1 MADHDPFR
9 CRAPLGPPSGIG
21 ATPVDHYS
29 LTLAE
34 QHGAG
39 AISSLPWSLR
49 TLVENLLRH
58 QDHPSV
64 TPEHVRAVTAR
75 DASAAIPFL
84 PGRVLLQDASGIPV
98 LADLVTLQERARADG
113 LPLASLTP
121 RLPLDLVVDHALE
134 VDESATPTAAARN
147 TELEF
152 ARHESRYRFL
162 RWAQDRIPGLRVI
175 PPGVGICHQLN
186 LEVLASVVTTDETND
201 GPVAALDCLV
211 GTDSH
216 TTMINALSVTGWGV
230 GGIEATAAA
239 LGQPVSIRLP
249 RVVGVRLEGTLRPG
263 VFASDLALTL
273 AERLRRL
280 DVVGAVV
287 EFFGPALSTLSVPD
301 RATVANMAPEYGAT
315 MAWFPSD
322 DRTLQYLAATGRS
335 RKHIGSVER
344 YLQAQGLFHTSSTP
358 TPEFDTVVPLDLGS
372 VRTVLA
378 GPTRPHQLLTP
389 AEVTGADR
397 SAEPRIAPAH
407 SPASTPERQDGD
419 LAIAAITSCTNTS
432 NPRSLIAAG
441 LLARNA
447 VRAGLRAQPWTKT
460 SFTPGSRTAADLLA
474 AAGLQEALDEL
485 GFAVAGFGCG
495 TCMGNSGPLLPDVAE
510 SARTS
515 QARLA
520 AVLSGNRNFPGRV
533 HPDVAHAY
541 LASPAMVVAYALL
554 GHVRADPEH
563 DPLGNRPDGSP
574 VRLAD
579 LWPTDDEVD
588 QLIAR
593 HEPASL
599 GRSATLPLIT
609 PQWQQMTP
617 VQTATYAWEDLAGTI
632 RRPPFADPELTRPVI
647 TGDITGARALLVLG
661 DGVTTDHISPVARIS
676 PDSAAGA
683 WLKAQGVTDE
693 LGTFSS
699 RRLNHDVMLRGG
711 FANAR
716 LENGLT
722 PELHGGWTRTD
733 PGAAPVPV
741 HEAAEHYAAQNVA
754 TVIIAGGSYGAGSA
768 RDWAAKVTR
777 LLGVRA
783 VLARSFERI
792 HRTNLVAMGVLPIEW
807 PGAGRL
813 DLDGSE
819 VFDILGLDD
828 ASPGAEVS
836 VVVRRGA
843 TVLDR
848 GVALCRVDTDAEV
861 AWLRTGG
868 LLGHLVDRVS
878 RQAAQRLAGSARV
891 SS

>member
-1 MADHDPFR
+1 MPDHDPFG
-9 CRAPLGPPSGIG
+9 CRTSLPARSYLGDIG
-21 ATPVDHYS
+21 QVDHYS
-29 LTLAE
+29 LGLAE
-34 QHGAG
+34 EHGAG
-39 AISSLPWSLR
+39 PISSLPWSLR

-58 QDHPSV
+58 QDHEAV
-64 TPEHVRAVTAR
+64 TAGHVRAVTAR
-75 DASAAIPFL
+75 DTSAAIPFL

-113 LPLASLTP
+113 LPVDRLTP
-121 RLPLDLVVDHALE
+121 VLPLDLVVDHALE

-152 ARHESRYRFL
+152 TRHEARYRFL
-162 RWAQDRIPGLRVI
+162 RWAQDRLPGLRVI

-186 LEVLASVVTTDETND
+186 LEVLAPVVTTQETAG

-239 LGQPVSIRLP
+239 LGQPLFLRVP
-249 RVVGVRLEGTLRPG
+249 RVVGVRLEGALPAG

-287 EFFGPALSTLSVPD
+287 EFFGPGLSTLSVPD

-322 DRTLQYLAATGRS
+322 DRTLNYLAATGRS
-335 RKHIGSVER
+335 RAHVGSVEQ
-344 YLQAQGLFHTSSTP
+344 YLRAQNLFHTSASP
-358 TPEFDTVVPLDLGS
+358 APEFDTVVPLDLGT

-378 GPTRPHQLLTP
+378 GPSRPHQLRTP
-389 AEVTGADR
+389 AEVTATDHPDGPGR
-397 SAEPRIAPAH
+397 CGSAG
-407 SPASTPERQDGD
+407 ERQDGD

-447 VRAGLRAQPWTKT
+447 VAAGLRVQPWTKT
-460 SFTPGSRTAADLLA
+460 SFTPGSRAAADLLA
-474 AAGLQEALDEL
+474 AAGLQEPLDEL

-510 SARTS
+510 SARES

-554 GHVRADPEH
+554 GHVRADPQHE
-563 DPLGNRPDGSP
+563 PLGSRPDGSP
-574 VRLAD
+574 VRLTD
-579 LWPTDDEVD
+579 LWPTDDEIDDLVV
-588 QLIAR
+588 R
-593 HEPASL
+593 HEGASL
-599 GRSATLPLIT
+599 GRSATLPLFT
-609 PQWQQMTP
+609 PEWQRMRP
-617 VQTATYAWEDLAGTI
+617 VQGATYEWEGEAGTI

-647 TGDITGARALLVLG
+647 TSDLTGARALLVLG
-661 DGVTTDHISPVARIS
+661 DGVTTDHISPVARIL

-683 WLKAQGVTDE
+683 WLKARGVAAGE

-699 RRLNHDVMLRGG
+699 RRLNHEVMVRGG
-711 FANAR
+711 FANSR
-716 LENGLT
+716 LENRLT
-722 PELHGGWTRTD
+722 PDMPGGWTRTE
-733 PGAAPVPV
+733 PGAPAVPV
-741 HEAAEHYAAQNVA
+741 HEAAEHWAARDVPTVVVA
-754 TVIIAGGSYGAGSA
+754 GQSYGAGSA

-792 HRTNLVAMGVLPIEW
+792 HRTNLVAMGVLPVEW
-807 PGAGRL
+807 ERPGSL
-813 DLDGSE
+813 LLDGSE
-819 VFDILGLDD
+819 TFDVLGLENLS
-828 ASPGAEVS
+828 AGAELT
-836 VVVRRGA
+836 VVVRRGD
-843 TVLDR
+843 TVVDR
-848 GVALCRVDTDAEV
+848 SEALCRVDTDVEV
-861 AWLRTGG
+861 AWLRAGG
-868 LLGHLVDRVS
+868 LLGHLVDRVP
-878 RQAAQRLAGSARV
+878 RTATTGPRG
-891 SS
+891 